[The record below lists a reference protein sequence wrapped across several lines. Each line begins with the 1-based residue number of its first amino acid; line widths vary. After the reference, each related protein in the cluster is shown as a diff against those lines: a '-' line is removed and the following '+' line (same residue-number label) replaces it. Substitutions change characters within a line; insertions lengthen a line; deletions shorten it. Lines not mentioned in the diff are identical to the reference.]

1 MDHNIPPR
9 EARAALDA
17 IDHAR
22 LRVVEEIGVPGWYWT
37 GLAVG
42 WVALGV
48 VTDLSRPWLTLVATL
63 AFGTAHACVA
73 PRVIT
78 GQHRTGQ
85 LSVDARL
92 AGHRTRWLVIGALIG
107 LAGVTVGGA
116 LAAQA
121 DGAGHPVTFASILVA
136 VMILSGGPQMLA
148 LIRRRARTTPPA

>member
-1 MDHNIPPR
+1 MDHDIPPR

-22 LRVVEEIGVPGWYWT
+22 LRVVEEIGVPGWYWI

-48 VTDLSRPWLTLVATL
+48 VTDLSRPWLTFVATL
-63 AFGTAHACVA
+63 AFGTAHAWVA

-116 LAAQA
+116 LVADA

-136 VMILSGGPQMLA
+136 VMILFGGPQLLA
-148 LIRRRARTTPPA
+148 LIRRKARTTPLA